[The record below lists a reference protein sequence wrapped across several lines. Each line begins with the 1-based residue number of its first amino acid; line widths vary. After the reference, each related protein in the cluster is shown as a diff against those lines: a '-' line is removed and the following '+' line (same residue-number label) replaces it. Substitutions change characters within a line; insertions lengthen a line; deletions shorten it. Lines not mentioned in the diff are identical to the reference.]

1 MKMVTSEEGQG
12 LKNGKK
18 GSTPGSPQLLQPNGQ
33 GAESSEDEREGKYW
47 SQVKP
52 SFASSF
58 PNYRVCPS
66 IRFLD
71 PPPPPLLSILY
82 MTLFFCYLGLG

>member
-33 GAESSEDEREGKYW
+33 GAESSEDEREGMYW
-47 SQVKP
+47 SQVRVVENCCGNP
-52 SFASSF
+52 ALLQVF
-58 PNYRVCPS
+58 PIKVN
-66 IRFLD
+66 
-71 PPPPPLLSILY
+71 PPN
-82 MTLFFCYLGLG
+82 